1 MDTGGQAM
9 TRNSS
14 ELHVGARLAALR
26 AQRGVSQGMVARHAE
41 IAPSYLSRIETGRV
55 QPSLPMLMRILDALH
70 ADLTDLRSPG
80 GEKRPPTAACPVSG
94 RGVCL
99 LELVRR
105 EAEVA
110 RAEGREVYSIRE
122 VHLLHDLAAWMRK
135 AAPERV
141 RAIEMLIGELIDKT
155 E

>member
-1 MDTGGQAM
+1 M

-14 ELHVGARLAALR
+14 EVHIGPRLASLR
-26 AQRGVSQGMVARHAE
+26 AQRGVSQGAVARRAE

-55 QPSLPMLMRILDALH
+55 QPTLPMLLRILDALH

-80 GEKRPPTAACPVSG
+80 ADKRPTTAPCPVSG
-94 RGVCL
+94 QGACL

-105 EAEVA
+105 EADVA
-110 RAEGREVYSIRE
+110 RAEGREVYSVRE
-122 VHLLHDLAAWMRK
+122 VRLLHDLAGWMRK
-135 AAPERV
+135 ATPERV
-141 RAIEMLIGELIDKT
+141 RAIEMLIAELIARK